1 MSATDHESRP
11 DSEEARPRMPRLLV
25 VDDELLLVE
34 ALEAALGERV
44 DVLAT
49 ADPHEALASID
60 VGERYDAILLDVRM
74 PEMDGVELCERI
86 AAISPSQARRVV
98 FMTAA
103 PATEVADRLS
113 GLPNAT
119 LRKPLDLSRVDE
131 LLSSWLPS
139 DTRSARIKIA

>member
-1 MSATDHESRP
+1 MSRNDRGSCP

-34 ALEAALGERV
+34 AIEVALGERV

-60 VGERYDAILLDVRM
+60 TGERYDAILLDVRM
-74 PEMDGVELCERI
+74 PEMDGIELCERI

-103 PATEVADRLS
+103 TSEADGRLS
-113 GLPNAT
+113 ALPNTT

-131 LLSSWLPS
+131 LLSSWLPG

>member
-1 MSATDHESRP
+1 MSSNDRESHP
-11 DSEEARPRMPRLLV
+11 DSQEARPRTPRLLV

-34 ALEAALGERV
+34 AIEVALGERV

-60 VGERYDAILLDVRM
+60 TGERYDAILLDVRM
-74 PEMDGVELCERI
+74 PEMDGIELCARI

-103 PATEVADRLS
+103 TSEADGRLS
-113 GLPNAT
+113 DLPNTT

-131 LLSSWLPS
+131 LLSSWLPD